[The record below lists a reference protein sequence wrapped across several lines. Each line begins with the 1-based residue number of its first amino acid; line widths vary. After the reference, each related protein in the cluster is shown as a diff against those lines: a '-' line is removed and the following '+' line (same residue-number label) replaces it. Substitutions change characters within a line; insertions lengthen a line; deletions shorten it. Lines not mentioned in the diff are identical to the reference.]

1 MGKKVEKKVEPVVKP
16 KKFVVTAKGKKVSKE
31 APSPPV
37 KVAPVKKNEV
47 KKTKEIQKVS
57 KVVDKKPT

>member
-47 KKTKEIQKVS
+47 KKTKEI
-57 KVVDKKPT
+57 